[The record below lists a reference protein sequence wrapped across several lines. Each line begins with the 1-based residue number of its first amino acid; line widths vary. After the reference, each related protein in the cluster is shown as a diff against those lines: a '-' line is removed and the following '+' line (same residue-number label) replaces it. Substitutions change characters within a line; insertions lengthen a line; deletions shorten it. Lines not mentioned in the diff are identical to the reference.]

1 MFAFDGL
8 SSIGTTMVADA
19 LRRQHQFNTE
29 SLNRKFQAKCKI
41 QPALSE
47 LKFMKYVNTNFT
59 FFKKSGKFLSKL
71 KLFTVQKP
79 ENDLR
84 KSIHIIR

>member
-1 MFAFDGL
+1 
-8 SSIGTTMVADA
+8 MVADA
-19 LRRQHQFNTE
+19 LRRQHQFDTE

-59 FFKKSGKFLSKL
+59 FFKKLGKFLSKL